1 MYAQQSIRVVSYV
14 AVFNE
19 RSNAA
24 HASESSENLRRTNP
38 NVKEERKDAE
48 EGAKA
53 AIASLYYDAGLPGRL
68 RPSFLIRDSSVVGL
82 SASRAAAPCG
92 PRIRQPVS

>member
-1 MYAQQSIRVVSYV
+1 M
-14 AVFNE
+14 FNE
-19 RSNAA
+19 RSNGTQ
-24 HASESSENLRRTNP
+24 ASESSENLRRKNP
-38 NVKEERKDAE
+38 NVKEEGKEAE
-48 EGAKA
+48 GGAQA
-53 AIASLYYDAGLPGRL
+53 ALASLYYDTLLPGRL